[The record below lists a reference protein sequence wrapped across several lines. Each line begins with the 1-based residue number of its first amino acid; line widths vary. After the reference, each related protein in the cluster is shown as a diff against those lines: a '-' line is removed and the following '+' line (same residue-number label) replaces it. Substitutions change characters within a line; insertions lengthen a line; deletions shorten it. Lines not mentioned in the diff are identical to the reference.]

1 MNNVNLIGRLTRD
14 PELKHTN
21 TNNVPVCSF
30 TIAVKSYG
38 DKDDYFFN
46 CVAWK
51 KQAENLVQYQ
61 RKGNMIGVSGE
72 LQSRKYEKDGQNR
85 TAVEVNAFQI
95 DFLDPKQDRNEKDTK
110 KTPQDFE
117 SDATNYDDGSGGQ
130 LPF

>member
-1 MNNVNLIGRLTRD
+1 MNNVNLIGNLVFD

-30 TIAVKSYG
+30 RIAVKAHG

-51 KQAENLVQYQ
+51 NLAENLAKYQ
-61 RKGNMIGVSGE
+61 KKGNKIGVSGE
-72 LQSRKYEKDGQNR
+72 LQSRSYEKDGQNR
-85 TAVEVNAFQI
+85 TAIEVNAFKI
-95 DFLDPKQDRNEKDTK
+95 DFLDTKNTQEDNQKDTQSAK
-110 KTPQDFE
+110 PQD
-117 SDATNYDDGSGGQ
+117 SDWEDIAKDD